1 MVEITLVRHG
11 QAQAGAQDEE
21 SYDNLSDLGRQQ
33 ARWLGDHFAA
43 TGRRF
48 DTVISGTL
56 NRQHDTA
63 GLIGAALDLPVS
75 QDKRLNEL
83 DYFGLAESLRDTH
96 AIEIPNNRAEFIA
109 HVPQV
114 LSAWETGQIHA
125 HLESFTAFETRIA
138 EMIAL
143 AEGQGGRV
151 LFVTSG
157 GVIGMAMRLL
167 LGLQVQH
174 YANVLLQIHN
184 SSVHRYIKLGDVLAL
199 DTFNAVPHLEDP
211 ARAHARTYI

>member
-11 QAQAGAQDEE
+11 QANTGAQDEE
-21 SYDNLSDLGRQQ
+21 SYDRLSDLGRNQ
-33 ARWLGDHFAA
+33 ARWLGAHFAA
-43 TGRRF
+43 TGRSF

-63 GLIGAALDLPVS
+63 CIVAEALGLSVS

-114 LSAWETGQIHA
+114 LSAWEAGKIHA
-125 HLESFTAFETRIA
+125 HLESFTAFEARIA
-138 EMIAL
+138 EMIAM
-143 AEGQGGRV
+143 AETRGGRV
-151 LFVTSG
+151 LYVTSG
-157 GVIGMAMRLL
+157 GVIGMAMRQL
-167 LGLQVQH
+167 LGLQVKS
-174 YANVLLQIHN
+174 YANILLQIYN

-211 ARAHARTYI
+211 ARAEARTYI